1 LTTIRSPAT
10 KGGRCLSEPRY
21 KAFISY
27 SHRDELWA
35 TWLHKALESYRPP
48 KQLIGTQTS
57 RGEVPQRLNPVFRD
71 REELASATDL
81 SEVVNKALRES
92 ACQIVICSPNAARS
106 KWVNEEILAFK
117 RLGREDQIFCLIVA
131 GEPNATDLPGRQDE
145 ECFPPALRFH
155 LAADGTL
162 GHSRT
167 EPIAA
172 DARPG
177 KDGRLAAKLKLIAG
191 LLGVGF
197 DALRR
202 REQQR
207 RNRRLAAVA
216 TGATAGMVLTSG
228 LAAYALIQR
237 SMAQKQTVRAEAEA
251 ETAKQTT
258 KFLVDLF
265 KISDPSEARGNT
277 VTAREMLDKGAA
289 RIDRELAQQ
298 PAIQATLMDSVG
310 TVYMGLG
317 LYKEA
322 RPLLDRAV
330 DQRRRLPGISSG
342 VLSDSLSHLGELAYW
357 QADFGAA
364 EKSYREAIGYESA
377 QPATPQN
384 RAALA
389 KSLHGL
395 GEVLQSQGR
404 YADAEQSLR
413 QALAMQRQI
422 LGPDHA
428 DIARTLQDLALVMDD
443 SGHLKEAIPAMREA
457 LDMQRR
463 LNGSQPDPG
472 LALAID
478 NLGALLDENG
488 DYDAAE
494 KLYLESLAMRHRLL
508 GAKHPLI
515 ALTLGN
521 LARVRQVKGDLAG
534 AEAMFR
540 EALAMEQQTIGEVH
554 PEVANTL
561 NNLAFIQYARG
572 DKAGAL
578 ANEREALRILRK
590 LFPGDHPEVARFEN
604 RIGFWLTEAGQYAE
618 ADQDLEDALGMRQ
631 RLLGAKHPDVGGSL
645 DHLAIL
651 QVARGQNAEALTA
664 ARSAVEILTAALSA
678 THWKTAVGEC
688 AEGAALTGL
697 DRYAEA
703 QPLLQH
709 GAGILSKDPDAPPA
723 YRELAQHYLA
733 QLHERQSPKRKP
745 QNGAAVIAT
754 AAPPGTGTRY

>member
-1 LTTIRSPAT
+1 M
-10 KGGRCLSEPRY
+10 SEPRY

-35 TWLHKALESYRPP
+35 TWLHKSLESYRPP
-48 KQLIGTQTS
+48 KQLVGTKTS
-57 RGEVPQRLNPVFRD
+57 RGEVPRRLNPVFRD

-81 SEVVNKALRES
+81 GEVITTALRES

-117 RLGREDQIFCLIVA
+117 RLGREDRIFCLIVA
-131 GEPNATDLPGRQDE
+131 GEPNATDMTGREEE

-155 LAADGTL
+155 LAADGSL
-162 GHSRT
+162 GDSRT

-177 KDGRLAAKLKLIAG
+177 KDGRFAAKLKLIAG
-191 LLGVGF
+191 VLGVGF

-207 RNRRLAAVA
+207 RNRRLAVIAG
-216 TGATAGMVLTSG
+216 GATAGMVLTSA
-228 LAAYALIQR
+228 LAVYALIQR
-237 SMAQKQTVRAEAEA
+237 GVAQRQTVRAEAEA

-289 RIDRELAQQ
+289 RIDRQLVSQ
-298 PAIQATLMDSVG
+298 PAVQATLMDTVG

-330 DQRRRLPGISSG
+330 DQRRRLAGISPV

-357 QADFGAA
+357 QADLPVA
-364 EKSYREAIGYESA
+364 EKSYREAIADEAA
-377 QPATPQN
+377 QPATREN

-395 GEVLQSQGR
+395 GEVLQGEGR
-404 YADAEQSLR
+404 YEDAESTLR
-413 QALAMQRQI
+413 KALVIQRQV
-422 LGPDHA
+422 LGPVHA

-443 SGHLKEAIPAMREA
+443 RAHLKDAIPVMREA

-463 LNGSQPDPG
+463 LNGAQPDPG

-478 NLGALLDENG
+478 NLGALLEEAG
-488 DYDAAE
+488 DYDSAE
-494 KLYLESLAMRHRLL
+494 KLYLESLAMRHRLF
-508 GAKHPLI
+508 GEKHPLI
-515 ALTLGN
+515 ALTLSN
-521 LARVRQVKGDLAG
+521 LASVRQTKGDLTG

-540 EALAMEQQTIGEVH
+540 QALAIEQQTIGEVH
-554 PEVANTL
+554 PEVATTL
-561 NNLAFIQYARG
+561 NNIAFIQYARG
-572 DKAGAL
+572 DKTGAL
-578 ANEREALRILRK
+578 ANEREALTIMRQ
-590 LFPGDHPEVARFEN
+590 LFPGDHPEVARLEN

-618 ADQDLEDALGMRQ
+618 ADQDLRDALGMRQ
-631 RLLGAKHPDVGGSL
+631 RLLGPKHPDVGGSL

-651 QVARGQNAEALTA
+651 QVARGQNAEALEA
-664 ARSAVEILTAALSA
+664 AHSAVGILAAALSPD
-678 THWKTAVGEC
+678 HWKTAVGEC

-697 DRYAEA
+697 HRYAEA
-703 QPLLQH
+703 EPLLQH
-709 GAGILSKDPDAPPA
+709 GAGILDKDPEAPPA
-723 YRELAQHYLA
+723 YRDLAARYLM
-733 QLHERQSPKRKP
+733 QLHTWQIRARSHANSAPT
-745 QNGAAVIAT
+745 VAT
-754 AAPPGTGTRY
+754 LTPPAQPGTHD